1 MTPTMS
7 GQSGL
12 ASNDVS
18 LRNELLSIPR
28 MIRLLAEGSNIIVET
43 AAKAGGVVCDKRL
56 DIVAVYPSVSE
67 AVKEENEV

>member
-1 MTPTMS
+1 
-7 GQSGL
+7 
-12 ASNDVS
+12 
-18 LRNELLSIPR
+18 